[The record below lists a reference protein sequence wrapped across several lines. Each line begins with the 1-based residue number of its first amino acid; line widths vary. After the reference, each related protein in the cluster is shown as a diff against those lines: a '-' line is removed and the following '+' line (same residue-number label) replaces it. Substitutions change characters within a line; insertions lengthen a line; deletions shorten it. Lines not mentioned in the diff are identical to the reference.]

1 MNSNYLIILNLLSYL
16 ISLKLFFMIFKMKYY
31 FPFRYADAFSFLFNL
46 LLFLI
51 LSLIYYPE
59 QLLIFL
65 FINLNLFY
73 IFFHLLNMII
83 TSPRSKII
91 IDLMDL
97 KGKKQNNISVNKYL
111 KTYSYKKIV
120 NNRIRRLKSSKQI
133 LEKNKYFSLQNNKS
147 NSMHIISLA
156 VSYIEKI

>member
-1 MNSNYLIILNLLSYL
+1 
-16 ISLKLFFMIFKMKYY
+16 
-31 FPFRYADAFSFLFNL
+31 ADASCFLFNL
-46 LLFLI
+46 FLFLF

-59 QLLIFL
+59 KLLIFL

-97 KGKKQNNISVNKYL
+97 KEKNRSNISVKKYL
-111 KTYSYKKIV
+111 KKYSYKKMV

-133 LEKNKYFSLQNNKS
+133 VEKNKYFALQNNKS
-147 NSMHIISLA
+147 NSLYIISLA
-156 VSYIEKI
+156 VTYIEKI